1 MLWNSEARESVGE
14 ACVRENMVR
23 ENALS
28 AKFRGVM
35 SG

>member
-1 MLWNSEARESVGE
+1 MLWNSEAWDSVGE
-14 ACVRENMVR
+14 ACVHENMAH

-28 AKFRGVM
+28 AKLRGVM